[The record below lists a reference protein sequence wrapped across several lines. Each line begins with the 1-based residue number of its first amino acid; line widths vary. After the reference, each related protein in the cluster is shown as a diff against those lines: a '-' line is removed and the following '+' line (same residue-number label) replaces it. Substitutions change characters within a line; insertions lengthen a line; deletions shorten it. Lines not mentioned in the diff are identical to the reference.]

1 MNFVPQPDPHKEA
14 IALLSAQIDQYLAT
28 GKRIQAVPP
37 GATADVPMFGT
48 TSRTKKKKA
57 RTSDA
62 SSQ

>member
-14 IALLSAQIDQYLAT
+14 IALLSAQIDHYLAT
-28 GKRIQAVPP
+28 GKRIHAVPP
-37 GATADVPMFGT
+37 GASGQGPVF
-48 TSRTKKKKA
+48 RNKKKKA